1 MLTAPDLNIES
12 LYLEAAEL
20 TGANPRSF
28 VFREGCER
36 LLAAL
41 DTEARLTAA
50 NRPAA
55 RTGILNSLVVQAQL
69 DQLAARHAEIREWPV
84 VRPVVLTGL
93 LRSGTTLLHNLLA
106 LHPGLRAPL
115 LWELMSPAGERGDDD
130 LHERLAV
137 DAQSWVDGYYR
148 IVPQLRGI
156 HPMDAR
162 RPDECHRLMAN
173 TFESMIFEARY
184 RVPSYQDWLRTRD
197 LVEPFRHHKRQL
209 QTLLWR
215 RPRPGRVLL
224 KCPFHMWSLD
234 ALTMV
239 YPDVTVIQLHR
250 TPTEAIPSMCSLC
263 YTMRTAR
270 AGQVDAH
277 EIGRQWLDR
286 VSGALSGLPVQRG
299 FVPADRLLDVRYADL
314 VADPVGTAASV
325 CAFIGLP
332 FTASVELAMRSYL
345 DSHASEASSAHRYS
359 AADFG
364 LSVADLERR
373 FAAYRE
379 EFGC

>member
-137 DAQSWVDGYYR
+137 DAQSWVDG
-148 IVPQLRGI
+148 LSLI
-156 HPMDAR
+156 H
-162 RPDECHRLMAN
+162 
-173 TFESMIFEARY
+173 I
-184 RVPSYQDWLRTRD
+184 
-197 LVEPFRHHKRQL
+197 
-209 QTLLWR
+209 
-215 RPRPGRVLL
+215 
-224 KCPFHMWSLD
+224 
-234 ALTMV
+234 
-239 YPDVTVIQLHR
+239 
-250 TPTEAIPSMCSLC
+250 
-263 YTMRTAR
+263 
-270 AGQVDAH
+270 
-277 EIGRQWLDR
+277 
-286 VSGALSGLPVQRG
+286 
-299 FVPADRLLDVRYADL
+299 
-314 VADPVGTAASV
+314 
-325 CAFIGLP
+325 
-332 FTASVELAMRSYL
+332 
-345 DSHASEASSAHRYS
+345 
-359 AADFG
+359 
-364 LSVADLERR
+364 
-373 FAAYRE
+373 
-379 EFGC
+379 